1 MQGVDWIAATGFFC
15 VMASWVA
22 FALVF
27 LLRKKPPKAPEAK
40 RDPKSYWGI
49 GLEAVGYWSIWMLPR
64 RYFSPI
70 APMPKTAEIAVTS
83 LTVAI
88 CATSVWLCGAAVRTL
103 GKQWTYR
110 ARVIEGHELI
120 TQGPYSLVRNPIYLG
135 MFGMLLATGLAVGRW
150 RVVVGAII
158 VFLIGTAIRIRSEE
172 RLLRQTFGEKFQE
185 YARRVSAFIPGIY

>member
-1 MQGVDWIAATGFFC
+1 MQGVDWIAAAAFFC
-15 VMASWVA
+15 VIASLVA

-27 LLRKKPPKAPEAK
+27 RLRKKSPAAQEKK
-40 RDPKSYWGI
+40 RDRASYWGI
-49 GLEAVGYWSIWMLPR
+49 GLEAIGYWSVWIWPR

-70 APMPKTAEIAVTS
+70 VPMPKAAEIAATS
-83 LTVAI
+83 LTIAI
-88 CATSVWLCGAAVRTL
+88 CAASVWLCGAAVRTL

-150 RVVVGAII
+150 PVVVGAII

-172 RLLRQTFGEKFQE
+172 RLLRQAFGEKFEE
-185 YARRVSAFIPGIY
+185 YARRVWVFIPGIY

>member
-1 MQGVDWIAATGFFC
+1 MRGVDWIAATGFFC
-15 VMASWVA
+15 VIASWVA

-27 LLRKKPPKAPEAK
+27 QLRKKLPAAQEKE
-40 RDPKSYWGI
+40 RDRASYWGI
-49 GLEAVGYWSIWMLPR
+49 GLEAIGYWFVWILPR

-70 APMPKTAEIAVTS
+70 VPMPKTAEIAVTT
-83 LTVAI
+83 LTIAI
-88 CATSVWLCGAAVRTL
+88 GAASVWLCGAALRIL

-120 TQGPYSLVRNPIYLG
+120 TRGPYSLVRNPIYLG

-150 RVVVGAII
+150 PVVVGAIT

-172 RLLRQTFGEKFQE
+172 RLLRQAFGEKFEE
-185 YARRVSAFIPGIY
+185 YAQRVWALIPGIY